1 MTPYDALEKILADA
15 ESQTRFMR
23 TQLQNTKGKKYR
35 DALSRLICERQEREL
50 VAREWLDEVGE
61 ELETANG

>member
-15 ESQTRFMR
+15 ESQTEHM
-23 TQLQNTKGKKYR
+23 QQELQMHRNPRYQA
-35 DALSRLICERQEREL
+35 ALALVICERQEREA
-50 VAREWLDEVGE
+50 VARKWLDEVGE